1 MKVECKGCKATYNI
15 PDSKIPEGCTRVKC
29 RKCQEIIPLP
39 VDKNEPNIEDQ
50 PISHPQEEKPGTI
63 HKAKEAA
70 SAISGIGANLA
81 QKVKAN
87 AENRLG
93 SKVGDN
99 KIQDASGIR
108 KKKLIYTAIIVLLL
122 ITVQIRPIRSIVYE
136 NWLFTTFDRKAE
148 ECIDDSFKRALIAFG
163 VARGINS
170 VISIIQ
176 DSELSLEPGGI
187 GVSISLGE
195 AVDPINDLVERFSW
209 VMMASLMALSIQK
222 LLIQIGPWLS
232 LKFMLSFT
240 LLLFLSALWLKGS
253 FRQTLIVIAKKAL
266 IATFILRFSVP
277 LATYVNTLTYVAILD
292 EHYEL
297 ASEELDATGSAIE
310 RSGFGDEM
318 ENVSSPDQDSGLWGR
333 GNLAENFIRLSVIF
347 ILNTVLLP
355 IAYLWALLKF
365 TQLLLG
371 RNYGLRFEQNFK
383 SKVFG
388 GNPDEGLAA

>member
-1 MKVECKGCKATYNI
+1 VEKK
-15 PDSKIPEGCTRVKC
+15 
-29 RKCQEIIPLP
+29 
-39 VDKNEPNIEDQ
+39 EPNIDDQ
-50 PISHPQEEKPGTI
+50 PISQPQAKKPETI

-70 SAISGIGANLA
+70 SAISGVGATLA
-81 QKVKAN
+81 QKEKAK
-87 AENRLG
+87 AENRTG

-99 KIQDASGIR
+99 KIQDAADIR
-108 KKKLIYTAIIVLLL
+108 RKKLICTAIIAFLL
-122 ITVQIRPIRSIVYE
+122 ITVQIRPIRGIVYE
-136 NWLFTTFDRKAE
+136 NWIFTTFDRKAE

-176 DSELSLEPGGI
+176 DSELSLEPGGV

-253 FRQTLIVIAKKAL
+253 FRPTLMVIAKKAL

-277 LATYVNTLTYVAILD
+277 LSTYVNTLTYVAILD

-297 ASEELDATGSAIE
+297 ASEELDVTGSAIE
-310 RSGFGDEM
+310 NSGFGDAM
-318 ENVSSPDQDSGLWGR
+318 ENVSSLDQDSGLWNRAKSLYNGAASSLNIKDKIGR
-333 GNLAENFIRLSVIF
+333 LMEKTGNLAENFIRLSVIF

-383 SKVFG
+383 SKVFDG
-388 GNPDEGLAA
+388 KPAEGLAA